1 MGPPIERYKA
11 IYYMGC
17 WLISSGWS
25 DTLLPYRRALYPLLW
40 GYMGRQ
46 RIRKRGLAIFC
57 TTNYP
62 MTLELQQ
69 TKRWDLYLSLS
80 MYNIKETD
88 ALCCRRIGKSFYI
101 RDMISPL
108 FVDERRR
115 RATLM
120 RARRPPVRRRRRAGF
135 DGARPGTCRYTQQT
149 PPFCMYNIN
158 THTAKRGEGQK
169 EELRSR

>member
-101 RDMISPL
+101 RDMIFPL
-108 FVDERRR
+108 LWTRGDGGRRWCA
-115 RATLM
+115 RA
-120 RARRPPVRRRRRAGF
+120 
-135 DGARPGTCRYTQQT
+135 ARPSVGDVARGLTVHGPARADIHNK
-149 PPFCMYNIN
+149 PLPFVCII
-158 THTAKRGEGQK
+158 
-169 EELRSR
+169 